1 MLTAQGNAVMS
12 FRVIFQLAAGMALL
26 GSVGHSV
33 VAYSFLGHRW
43 PPGAIPI
50 SLQLGEAA
58 RLLDGSSDWN
68 DCARAGLDAWNAVL
82 GSTGVWFS
90 PVLNSPHAPAE
101 DDGHSHVFFSND
113 IFGTPFGA
121 QVLAVTSSF
130 FNIQDGVDEATE
142 SDIIFNNAK
151 RFNCYR
157 GSRRLGPEPERR
169 KVNDLRRVATH
180 EFGHALGLDHPD
192 DDGQKITALMNG
204 VISDIDDLQPD
215 DIRGVLTLYGIS
227 ITGIK
232 FPPRDEQLLFFLR
245 LKDEYRDTLGRTQ
258 NNPSFVDTEG
268 SAVWY
273 PEFLRY
279 TVSGCSPT
287 EATDRVFLQI
297 QGQGIQPEC
306 GETPGNV
313 VEFPPRDVS
322 LNFLRD
328 LSEFYRT
335 TLGRGLNFGFVDLEG
350 KAVWQGEYL
359 RYRVNGCNHQAAVSN
374 VLSQIRGGGIPP
386 VCTTADNETAT
397 QNGAQERG

>member
-1 MLTAQGNAVMS
+1 MHHRLLLG
-12 FRVIFQLAAGMALL
+12 LAAGMTLL
-26 GSVGHSV
+26 GAVGHSV
-33 VAYSFLGHRW
+33 VAYNFLGHRW
-43 PPGAIPI
+43 PLGAIPME
-50 SLQLGEAA
+50 LQLGNAA

-68 DCARAGLDAWNAVL
+68 DCATDGLNEWNSVM
-82 GSTGVWFS
+82 GGTGVWFN
-90 PVLNSPHAPAE
+90 PVLDSPHPPAE
-101 DDGHSHVFFSND
+101 DDGRSHVFFAD
-113 IFGTPFGA
+113 DTFGTPFGA

-130 FNIQDGVDEATE
+130 FNIQEGVDEATE
-142 SDIIFNNAK
+142 SDIIFNNSK

-169 KVNDLRRVATH
+169 NINDLRRVATH
-180 EFGHALGLDHPD
+180 EFGHALGLGHPD
-192 DDGQKITALMNG
+192 DDGQEVTALMNG
-204 VISDIDDLQPD
+204 VISDIDVLQFD

-227 ITGIK
+227 ITGIQ

-245 LKDEYRDTLGRTQ
+245 LTEEYRDTLGRTQ

-287 EATDRVFLQI
+287 EATDRVLLQI

-306 GETPGNV
+306 GETPENV
-313 VEFPPRDVS
+313 IEFPPRDVS
-322 LNFLRD
+322 LKFLRD

-335 TLGRGLNFGFVDLEG
+335 MLGRGLNFGFVDLEG

-359 RYRVNGCNHQAAVSN
+359 RYRVNGCDHQTAVSH
-374 VLSQIRGGGIPP
+374 VLSQIRVGGIPP
-386 VCTTADNETAT
+386 VCTTADSEAAT
-397 QNGAQERG
+397 QN

>member
-1 MLTAQGNAVMS
+1 MPATRGGAVMHY
-12 FRVIFQLAAGMALL
+12 RILLGLAAGMALL

-43 PPGAIPI
+43 PVGAIPI
-50 SLQLGEAA
+50 TLQLGEAT

-68 DCARAGLDAWNAVL
+68 DCATAGLDAWNSIL
-82 GSTGVWFS
+82 GRTGVWFS
-90 PVLNSPHAPAE
+90 PVLDSPHAPAE
-101 DDGHSHVFFSND
+101 DDGHNHVFFADN
-113 IFGTPFGA
+113 IFGTPFGT

-142 SDIIFNNAK
+142 SDIVFNNTK

-157 GSRRLGPEPERR
+157 GSRRLGPEPERSNI
-169 KVNDLRRVATH
+169 NDLRRVATH

-192 DDGQKITALMNG
+192 GDGQDIKALMNG
-204 VISDIDDLQPD
+204 VIGDIDVLQPD

-227 ITGIK
+227 ITGIQ
-232 FPPRDEQLLFFLR
+232 FPPRDEQFLFFLR
-245 LKDEYRDTLGRTQ
+245 LGDEYQHTLGRKQ
-258 NNPSFVDTEG
+258 NSPSFVDTEG

-279 TVSGCSPT
+279 TVSGCSAT

-306 GETPGNV
+306 GELPNDV
-313 VEFPPRDVS
+313 IEFPPRDVS
-322 LNFLRD
+322 LTFLRD
-328 LSEFYRT
+328 LSELYRT
-335 TLGRGLNFGFVDLEG
+335 VLGRGLNFGFVDLEG
-350 KAVWQGEYL
+350 KAVWLGEYL
-359 RYRVNGCNHQAAVSN
+359 RYRVNGCDHQAAVSN

-386 VCTTADNETAT
+386 VCTIADNDAVTLH
-397 QNGAQERG
+397 GALERG